1 MSYGYGSWKP
11 HVPVAARRAK
21 AAQQAKKLIKAGQ
34 ASQPVSL
41 KGRSIT
47 TSFWGRGWC
56 THLEAFSDFA
66 NRLPRG
72 RSYVR
77 NGSVCHLAIHAA
89 RIEALVMGSSLY
101 RVTVDIQS
109 LPPTA
114 WTAIKRKCS
123 GEIGS
128 LLELLQ
134 GRLSD
139 QVMRVVTDRSA
150 GLFPQPGQMTFACSC
165 PDWATMC
172 KHVAAVLYGVGSRL
186 DEQPQLLFLLRDV
199 DAAEL
204 IGTSLN
210 LPTAAEFSDSR
221 LADDK
226 LGAIFGIDLEAGDAV
241 GAKPGASRKSRSA
254 RAAPPQEPLPRSRVA
269 VSSQHRKNHDE
280 SARNFQATAKS
291 IAALRK
297 KHGLSVS
304 EFAMRLMVSHASV
317 QRWEATRGKLKLHDR
332 CLVALTALHRDVRG
346 VMRQH

>member
-1 MSYGYGSWKP
+1 MSRGYGSWKP
-11 HVPVAARRAK
+11 YVPVAARRAK
-21 AAQQAKKLIKAGQ
+21 AAQQVKKLNKTGHA
-34 ASQPVSL
+34 AQPVSL
-41 KGRSIT
+41 SGRLIA
-47 TSFWGRGWC
+47 TSFWGKGWC
-56 THLEAFSDFA
+56 EHLEALSDFA

-77 NGSVCHLAIHAA
+77 NGSVCHLAIHAG
-89 RIEALVMGSSLY
+89 RIDALVMGSSLY

-109 LPPTA
+109 LSPA
-114 WTAIKRKCS
+114 DWSAIKRKCS

-139 QVMRVVTDRSA
+139 QVMGVVTDRSV

-165 PDWATMC
+165 PDWASMC
-172 KHVAAVLYGVGSRL
+172 KHVAAVLYGIGSRL

-204 IGTSLN
+204 IGASLN
-210 LPTAAEFSDSR
+210 LSTIAKFSEGR

-226 LGAIFGIDLEAGDAV
+226 LGAIFGIDLEAGDSIAV
-241 GAKPGASRKSRSA
+241 RPGASRKAKSA
-254 RAAPPQEPLPRSRVA
+254 RAAPPKKSPPSSRVSLA
-269 VSSQHRKNHDE
+269 SQQRKNQHE
-280 SARNFQATAKS
+280 PAREFQATAKS

-297 KHGLSVS
+297 QHGWSVS
-304 EFAMRLMVSHASV
+304 EFATRLSVSPASV

-332 CLVALTALHRDVRG
+332 CLAALAALHRDLRG
-346 VMRQH
+346 VKK